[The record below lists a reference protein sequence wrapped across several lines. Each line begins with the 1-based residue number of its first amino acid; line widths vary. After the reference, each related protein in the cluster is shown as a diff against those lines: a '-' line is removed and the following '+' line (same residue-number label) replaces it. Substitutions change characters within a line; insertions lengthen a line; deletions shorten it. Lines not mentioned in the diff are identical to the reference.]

1 MKHTLLRFNRAVLL
15 LGVVGALLCVVPGLA
30 VAGPVDVSVAVSGT
44 PGFGATVTVKATAT
58 INDGSTL
65 QSYTWTQI
73 GGVAAVLA
81 NTTTDTVSVTLPARA
96 AFREHLTEVLSE
108 PPLAGADEE
117 EFFGGLQNRFQ
128 VLPASPLAMEHTGAV
143 TVKVAVVTTS
153 GTYTKT
159 AAIAVPLPW
168 PWSAGLRNVPA
179 LVPVVLFGKEQ
190 ATYDWALS
198 KPSGSAATLIDGT
211 TRSPEFTP
219 DVPGAYQLTVTDI
232 AAGKQV
238 TIPVIAGLW
247 RGIITGQDA
256 NGRPKV
262 DTACTGCHAPNT
274 ALDYFTPWAQTGHAE
289 IFAQN
294 VTTLNGHYSAA
305 CLSCHTVGYDTAVA
319 NNGIDD
325 QADYA
330 AFLASGM
337 LTHGALDNWTN
348 ILAQFPKTA
357 KLANIQ
363 CENCH
368 GPQNDAAHVT
378 GEGARVSLSS
388 DVCGVCHGE
397 PLRHGRFQQWQLSG
411 HANYELAGEEG
422 LNASCAPCHT
432 AQGFL
437 AWEKNGFAATPGVTV
452 TWTADEIH
460 PQTCQVCHDP
470 HAIGTTSGGPTT
482 NATVRI
488 NGNTPPTMAGYTA
501 ENVGKGAIC
510 ITCHNGRR
518 GLRNDSTF
526 NVADATRAPHVGP
539 QGDVLMGQNFYLVDV
554 GTPSY
559 HSRVEDACVT
569 CHMEATPPPPELSY
583 NLGGTNHTFFARAD
597 ICSKCHATIAPEDV
611 QGPVEAKL
619 EILKEEIETGIH
631 DLMAEQLAAGKKIDL
646 GGKALITSI
655 SEIGTMDFTET
666 SGRQAIAVVL
676 ANGTDLDVLSLA
688 NVKAV
693 PATGAAVD
701 IYRLADPVLPKSGWN
716 FFMIESDASEGVHN
730 PGLINRVLDVS
741 IYALK
746 NLATGGSGADAGIGG
761 GPGNGA
767 GAVACTTPYVYWAE
781 IAAHL
786 SGAAGSQ
793 WRTDMVARNLGS
805 STANLRFV
813 LHTDAANKE
822 AQGTIASGAQ
832 GVFEDVVAQL
842 NFNGKGALEICSTQ
856 PLLMVGRM
864 FNQSANGTFGQ
875 FLDGHVANLGLT
887 AGQTVSLLGLRQETG
902 KFRTNISVTNGGT
915 QDANIA
921 VALFDAAGAQLTT
934 FNMAVGAGK
943 VVQDLEPFKARANRP
958 DLGWGFATVTVVAG
972 SNIRTS
978 ASVIDQVTN
987 DPVTIPAK
995 R

>member
-1 MKHTLLRFNRAVLL
+1 MMNRLLRFNRAALL
-15 LGVVGALLCVVPGLA
+15 LGLAGAVMCVAPGLA

-44 PGFGATVTVKATAT
+44 PAFGATVTAKATAT
-58 INDGSTL
+58 VNDGSTVL
-65 QSYTWTQI
+65 SYTWSQA
-73 GGVAAVLA
+73 GGVAAALA

-96 AFREHLTEVLSE
+96 AFREHLTEILSE

-128 VLPASPLAMEHTGAV
+128 VLAASPLAMEHTGAV
-143 TVKVAVVTTS
+143 TVKVTVVTTS
-153 GTYTKT
+153 GSYTKT
-159 AAIAVPLPW
+159 AAINVPLPW
-168 PWSAGLRNVPA
+168 PWSGGLRNVPA
-179 LVPVVLFGKEQ
+179 LVPVVLFGKDQ
-190 ATYDWALS
+190 ASYDWALS
-198 KPSGSAATLIDGT
+198 KPAGSAATLIDGT

-219 DVPGAYQLTVTDI
+219 DVPGTYQLTVTDI
-232 AAGKQV
+232 AASKQV

-247 RGIITGQDA
+247 RGVITGQDA
-256 NGRPKV
+256 NGRPKA

-289 IFAQN
+289 IFTQN
-294 VTTLNGHYSAA
+294 VNTPNGHYGTG
-305 CLSCHTVGYDTAVA
+305 CLSCHAVGYDTAVA
-319 NNGIDD
+319 NNGLDD

-330 AFLASGM
+330 AFLGTSL
-337 LTHGALDNWTN
+337 LTHGDPGNWTA
-348 ILAQFPKTA
+348 ILAQFPATA

-368 GPQNDAAHVT
+368 GPQNSAAHVS
-378 GEGARVSLSS
+378 GEGARVNLSS

-411 HANYELAGEEG
+411 HANYELAVEEG
-422 LNASCAPCHT
+422 TNASCAPCHS
-432 AQGFL
+432 AQGFI
-437 AWEKNGFAATPGVTV
+437 AWEDAGFSPTAAIQVN
-452 TWTADEIH
+452 WTTNDVH

-470 HAIGTTSGGPTT
+470 HDIGTTSGGPAT
-482 NATVRI
+482 NSTVRI
-488 NGNTPPTMAGYTA
+488 MGDTPLTMGGYTA
-501 ENVGKGAIC
+501 TNVGKGAIC

-518 GLRNDSTF
+518 GARNDSNF

-559 HSRVEDACVT
+559 HASVEDACVT

-597 ICSKCHATIAPEDV
+597 ICSKCHTIITAESV
-611 QGPVEAKL
+611 QHEVEVKM
-619 EILKEEIETGIH
+619 EVLKEEILTAIH

-655 SEIGTMDFTET
+655 AEIGSMDFTEA

-676 ANGTDLDVLSLA
+676 ANGTDLGALSLA

-693 PATGAAVD
+693 PAAGAAVD
-701 IYRLADPVLPKSGWN
+701 IYRLADPVLPKAGWN
-716 FFMIESDASEGVHN
+716 YFMIHSDASEGVHN
-730 PGLINRVLDVS
+730 PTLVKRVLDVS

-746 NLATGGSGADAGIGG
+746 HIGTGGTGTDPGVGG

-786 SGAAGSQ
+786 GGAAGSQ

-805 STANLRFV
+805 SSATVKFV
-813 LHTDAANKE
+813 LHTDGGNKE
-822 AQGTIASGAQ
+822 AQGTIAGGAQ
-832 GVFEDVVAQL
+832 GIFEDVVAQL
-842 NFNGKGALEICSTQ
+842 NFTGKGALEICSTQ

-864 FNQSANGTFGQ
+864 FNQGSNGTYGQ

-915 QDANIA
+915 QDANVT
-921 VALFDAAGAQLTT
+921 VALYDAAGAQLTT
-934 FNMAVGAGK
+934 FNVPVAAGK